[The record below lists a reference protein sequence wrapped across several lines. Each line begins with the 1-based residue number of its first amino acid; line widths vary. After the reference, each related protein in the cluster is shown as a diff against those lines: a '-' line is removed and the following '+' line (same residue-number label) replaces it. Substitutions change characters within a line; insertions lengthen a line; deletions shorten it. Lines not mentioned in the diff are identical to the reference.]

1 MINLPKPKGFDT
13 EPISKL
19 QSFSPEEREQE
30 MIELAMRCAE
40 QQLRDGTASPAV
52 VVHFLKRTDPEER
65 KKLEKMEKEIALLQA
80 KIESYESSK
89 RLEDLYANAINALR
103 SYTSGSG
110 VE

>member
-1 MINLPKPKGFDT
+1 MPKPKAFDA
-13 EPISKL
+13 EPTSKL
-19 QSFSPEEREQE
+19 SAFSPEEREQE

-65 KKLEKMEKEIALLQA
+65 KKIEKMSKEIELLNA
-80 KIESYESSK
+80 KIESYENHK
-89 RLEDLYANAINALR
+89 RVEELYSNAIAALR
-103 SYTSGSG
+103 SYTSGSS